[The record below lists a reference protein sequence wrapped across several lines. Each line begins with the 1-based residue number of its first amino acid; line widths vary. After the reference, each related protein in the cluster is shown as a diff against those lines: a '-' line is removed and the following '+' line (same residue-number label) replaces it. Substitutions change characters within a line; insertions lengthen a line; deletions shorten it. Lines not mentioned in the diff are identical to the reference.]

1 MDFYKILTSIITIIY
16 VCYIFTYP
24 SSFYND
30 DSLFLA
36 KGIDNFSI
44 IDFSPHFPG
53 YVSIV
58 LLGKFLNIFLND
70 SKESLFILTALYGAF
85 TPLVVFAYVKK
96 LKDDK
101 TAFVAFLL
109 TISSVYILNISLSML
124 SESVGLFFFF
134 LGLYFF
140 EINKYKSS
148 GVIFSIAFFSR
159 PSYLIFYIVGLVYVY
174 FFKKDAL
181 KDILIAFFFMAF
193 IFLIYIFLSN
203 GMLFIYEA
211 KRFIFGH
218 FTLWGTGQNS
228 DISWVSNIFRYENI
242 VYILLPLVF
251 IKFDKKFLLILV
263 LFISYFLWLIFA
275 QNPENMRH
283 LVPLSIFASILLS
296 SVLVNYHKIIITI
309 FVFNIYILF
318 TYTNKHSPIDQIITE
333 IKDEKKIVISNRSI
347 EILRASIKNRVFD
360 KYYINSSKYYFQN
373 KKVYMI
379 TTIRPKEKKYKVFKG
394 RFLGERDYYL
404 IEN

>member
-1 MDFYKILTSIITIIY
+1 MNFYKILTSIITIIY

-24 SSFYND
+24 ASFYND
-30 DSLFLA
+30 DSLFLV

-70 SKESLFILTALYGAF
+70 NKESLFILTALCGAL
-85 TPLVVFAYVKK
+85 TPLVVFAYVSK
-96 LKDDK
+96 LKDKK

-124 SESVGLFFFF
+124 SESIGLFFFF

-140 EINKYKSS
+140 EIYKYKSS

-159 PSYLIFYIVGLVYVY
+159 PSYLIFYIVGLIYIY

-193 IFLIYIFLSN
+193 IFLTYIFLSN